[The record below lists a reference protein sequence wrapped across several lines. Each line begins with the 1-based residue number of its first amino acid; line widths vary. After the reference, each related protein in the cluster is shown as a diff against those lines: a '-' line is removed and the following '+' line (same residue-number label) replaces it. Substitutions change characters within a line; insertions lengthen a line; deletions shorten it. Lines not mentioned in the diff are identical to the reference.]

1 MVRKSKKI
9 GKVINGFLILDS
21 ESRKTGT
28 WFKVKCTKCGHIQ
41 YKSFNFVKITN
52 VQCDKCN
59 VLRKKRNANGHYG
72 EPIYNRYI
80 EIIRRTEQHEYY
92 KNKNIT
98 MCEEWQNDFMKFYE
112 WAINN
117 GYRDDLT
124 IDRIDNTKGYSPDNC
139 RWATSKEQAN
149 NRTNNVVVEYN
160 GKKLTLSQLAEK
172 YNLPKY
178 IVYNRYKAKWDIEDI
193 VNRPIDISKRNKK
206 YGK

>member
-1 MVRKSKKI
+1 
-9 GKVINGFLILDS
+9 
-21 ESRKTGT
+21 
-28 WFKVKCTKCGHIQ
+28 
-41 YKSFNFVKITN
+41 
-52 VQCDKCN
+52 
-59 VLRKKRNANGHYG
+59 
-72 EPIYNRYI
+72 
-80 EIIRRTEQHEYY
+80 
-92 KNKNIT
+92 

-193 VNRPIDISKRNKK
+193 VNRPIDISKRSKK